1 MPKNKAATEMD
12 KKENV
17 KSVMFV
23 PYTRGS
29 KLAKRMREAESTLQD
44 MTGYR
49 LKIVER
55 AGTKLEDVLVKA
67 DPWRGQDCAR
77 PNCLLC
83 LTKQRTGKLT
93 TQDCT
98 RRNIVYEIW
107 CRIISSTVSR
117 NG

>member
-1 MPKNKAATEMD
+1 MTKNKAATEMD

-67 DPWRGQDCAR
+67 DPWQGQDFAR
-77 PNCLLC
+77 PNCLL
-83 LTKQRTGKLT
+83 
-93 TQDCT
+93 
-98 RRNIVYEIW
+98 
-107 CRIISSTVSR
+107 
-117 NG
+117 